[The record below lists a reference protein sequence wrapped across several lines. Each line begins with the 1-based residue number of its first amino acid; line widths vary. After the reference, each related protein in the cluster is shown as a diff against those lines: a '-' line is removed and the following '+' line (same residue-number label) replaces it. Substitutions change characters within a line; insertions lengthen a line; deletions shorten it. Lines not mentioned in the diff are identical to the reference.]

1 MRIWIAILLFHSVA
15 WGQAPQPIKQAT
27 AAELVERLA
36 PSASNGN
43 TRSIG
48 QRNIVVQPKSVDLV
62 VQFDLDSAKLKES
75 NRPLLDSLVE
85 AMKNERLMHVKFKL
99 EGHTDAQGSEAYNL
113 QLSQSRA
120 ESVLAYLSAKGVDQL
135 KLSTEGKGFSDLLF
149 PDKPFAAENRRVRI
163 TTLP

>member
-1 MRIWIAILLFHSVA
+1 MKIWMVLLLFHSAA
-15 WGQAPQPIKQAT
+15 WSQAPQPIKQAT
-27 AAELVERLA
+27 ATELVERLA
-36 PSASNGN
+36 PAAFNGN

-85 AMKNERLMHVKFKL
+85 AMKNERLVHVRFKL

-149 PDKPFAAENRRVRI
+149 PHKPFAAENRRVRI
-163 TTLP
+163 TALP

>member
-1 MRIWIAILLFHSVA
+1 MRIWIVILCLHSAA
-15 WGQAPQPIKQAT
+15 WAQAPQPIKQAT
-27 AAELVERLA
+27 AAELVEKLA
-36 PSASNGN
+36 PAAAQGN
-43 TRSIG
+43 TRSVG

-62 VQFDLDSAKLKES
+62 VQFDLDSSKLKDN

-120 ESVLAYLSAKGVDQL
+120 DAVLAYLSAKGVDQL

-163 TTLP
+163 TAQP

>member
-1 MRIWIAILLFHSVA
+1 MRIWIAIILLHSAA
-15 WGQAPQPIKQAT
+15 WGQVPQPIKQAT
-27 AAELVERLA
+27 ATELIEKLA
-36 PSASNGN
+36 PSEAQGN

-85 AMKNERLMHVKFKL
+85 AMKNERLIHLKFKL

-120 ESVLAYLSAKGVDQL
+120 ESVLAYLSAKGVERS
-135 KLSTEGKGFSDLLF
+135 KLSREGKGFSELLF
-149 PDKPFAAENRRVRI
+149 PDKPYAAENRRVRI
-163 TTLP
+163 TTQP

>member
-1 MRIWIAILLFHSVA
+1 MRIWIAILLFHSAA
-15 WGQAPQPIKQAT
+15 WAQAPQPIKQAT
-27 AAELVERLA
+27 ATELVERLA
-36 PSASNGN
+36 PAASNGN

-85 AMKNERLMHVKFKL
+85 AMKNERLVHVKFKL

-149 PDKPFAAENRRVRI
+149 PDKTFAAENRRVRI
-163 TTLP
+163 TALP

>member
-1 MRIWIAILLFHSVA
+1 MKIWMVLLLFHSAA
-15 WGQAPQPIKQAT
+15 WSQAPQPIKQAT
-27 AAELVERLA
+27 ATELVERLA
-36 PSASNGN
+36 PAALNGN

-85 AMKNERLMHVKFKL
+85 AMKNERLVHVRFKL

-163 TTLP
+163 TALP

>member
-15 WGQAPQPIKQAT
+15 WGQATQPIKQAT

-36 PSASNGN
+36 PPTSNGN

-85 AMKNERLMHVKFKL
+85 AMKNERLVHVKFKL

-135 KLSTEGKGFSDLLF
+135 KLSTEGKGFSELLF

-163 TTLP
+163 TTIP